1 MKKGRVMNCLI
12 SVLLMIL
19 TLFTSVSMVYAEDAE
34 ASQDQGL
41 VSESKEDGEEV
52 VDEAEDILDDD
63 KEPAKD
69 LERDARLEQQMKQI
83 LKDIGVGFAES
94 DSESDSVSD
103 DEPATQN
110 APRMERA
117 ARASGET
124 ISTGAL
130 KKNIG
135 RIDVIDYNDPSWP
148 QLMTWKEGSLEIPEH
163 RKCSFARIQ

>member
-19 TLFTSVSMVYAEDAE
+19 TLFTSVSMVYAEDEE

-69 LERDARLEQQMKQI
+69 LERDARLEKQMKQI

-94 DSESDSVSD
+94 DSESSSRRSF
-103 DEPATQN
+103 PTA
-110 APRMERA
+110 
-117 ARASGET
+117 
-124 ISTGAL
+124 ISS
-130 KKNIG
+130 
-135 RIDVIDYNDPSWP
+135 P
-148 QLMTWKEGSLEIPEH
+148 
-163 RKCSFARIQ
+163 